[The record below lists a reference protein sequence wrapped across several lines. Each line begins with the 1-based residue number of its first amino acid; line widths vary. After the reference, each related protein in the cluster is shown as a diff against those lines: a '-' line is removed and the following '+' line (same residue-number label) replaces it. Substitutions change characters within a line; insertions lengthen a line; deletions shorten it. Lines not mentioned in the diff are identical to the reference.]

1 MTIKVL
7 QYNIQSLT
15 ANNNKQLLELFLV
28 NNIDIAILSET
39 WVSNNSMCSLANYNF
54 VCKPRNDG
62 YGGVGIY
69 LKKHIHFR
77 QINCDTRLE
86 VIGIRTINLRNNIN
100 NFSVYAAPT
109 TDISSFQQG
118 CDDLFT
124 IAAQSSG
131 LTVIGGDLMPNPAF
145 GVIILKMPEAAF

>member
-28 NNIDIAILSET
+28 NNNTDIAILSEI
-39 WVSNNSMCSLANYNF
+39 WASNNSMCSLANYNF

-69 LKKHIHFR
+69 
-77 QINCDTRLE
+77 
-86 VIGIRTINLRNNIN
+86 
-100 NFSVYAAPT
+100 
-109 TDISSFQQG
+109 
-118 CDDLFT
+118 
-124 IAAQSSG
+124 
-131 LTVIGGDLMPNPAF
+131 
-145 GVIILKMPEAAF
+145 